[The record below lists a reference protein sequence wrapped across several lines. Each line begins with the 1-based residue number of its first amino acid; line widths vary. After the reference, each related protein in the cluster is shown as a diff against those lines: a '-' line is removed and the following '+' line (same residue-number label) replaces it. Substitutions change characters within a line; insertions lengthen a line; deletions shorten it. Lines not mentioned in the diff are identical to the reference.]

1 MKLKR
6 NILQIQ
12 MKQRT
17 YPLKSELLPSPPFI
31 NDIIMC
37 STIHLSIILF
47 LKGIKLL
54 DNFFELYKVSKYYI
68 IFKSD
73 FQTLKAISKLLYVI
87 S

>member
-17 YPLKSELLPSPPFI
+17 HPLKSEFLPSPPFI

-37 STIHLSIILF
+37 STIHLSVILF

-54 DNFFELYKVSKYYI
+54 DNFL
-68 IFKSD
+68 
-73 FQTLKAISKLLYVI
+73 
-87 S
+87 

>member
-17 YPLKSELLPSPPFI
+17 HLLNSEFLPYPPFI
-31 NDIIMC
+31 YDIIMC

-54 DNFFELYKVSKYYI
+54 DNFLHCIKLQNITLYSKVT
-68 IFKSD
+68 FKP
-73 FQTLKAISKLLYVI
+73 
-87 S
+87 